1 MNLKMDWCIWRGPCQ
16 LGLHSKILSQRR
28 RGEDMGGE
36 GRGRQEEGGGGR
48 GGEVEEERGQGQ
60 RGVTVPLI

>member
-1 MNLKMDWCIWRGPCQ
+1 MDWCIWRGPCQ
-16 LGLHSKILSQRR
+16 LGVHSKILSQR

-60 RGVTVPLI
+60 RGVTVPVI